1 MRTETEPSTARVPLP
16 RRLADLGAHCAVRRL
31 GRIPYEEALRLQEEL
46 AARRKARE
54 VPDTLLLL
62 EHPPVITLG
71 RNARREHI
79 LASAEELEREGIEL
93 FETNR
98 GGDVTFHGPGQLV
111 GYPIVDLG
119 RIRKDVGWYLRTLE
133 EVLIG
138 AIQELGLPATRRP
151 GMTGVWVEESKVAAI
166 GVHISRWITSHG
178 FALNVATDLR
188 SFRHIV
194 PCGISAYPVSSLE
207 TLLDTPVDRGRL
219 ERSLTEHFGD
229 LFGLRMDWSMEDRE
243 RMSPCPPP
251 M

>member
-1 MRTETEPSTARVPLP
+1 VPLP
-16 RRLADLGAHCAVRRL
+16 RGAAVLGANCVVRHL
-31 GRIPYEEALRLQEEL
+31 GCIPYEDALDLQEQL
-46 AARRKARE
+46 ATRRKAE
-54 VPDTLLLL
+54 KESDTLLLL

-111 GYPIVDLG
+111 GYPIVDLS

-133 EVLIG
+133 EVLIR
-138 AIQELGLPATRRP
+138 AVQELGLAAGRRP
-151 GMTGVWVEESKVAAI
+151 GMTGVWVMDKKVAAI

-188 SFRHIV
+188 YFRHIV
-194 PCGISAYPVSSLE
+194 PCGISTHPVSSLE
-207 TLLDTPVDRGRL
+207 ALLNAPVDRKRL
-219 ERSLTEHFGD
+219 EQSLAEHFGD
-229 LFGLRMDWSMEDRE
+229 LFGLRMEWDTTAGRE
-243 RMSPCPPP
+243 RRSPCPLP
-251 M
+251 MC